1 LTLRDGARSL
11 QKFLESNS
19 PLAHRKFEEGLTS
32 ADSDEELVRKAQSGD
47 ERAFGELVSRYETKV
62 YSLAL
67 KMVRN
72 PEDAEDV
79 LQDTFLRAYRGI
91 KLFRGH
97 STFSTWVYR
106 ITANSAL
113 MRLRKKQLPLVSIED
128 ADEREAPV
136 NIVDWTPGPVDQ
148 LLNQETRRVMQEA
161 VDSLSPEFR
170 QVFILRDVEELS
182 NTEVAEILELSVA
195 AVKSRLHR
203 ARLKVRDKLAG
214 YFSEQKTRRAMG
226 A

>member
-1 LTLRDGARSL
+1 
-11 QKFLESNS
+11 
-19 PLAHRKFEEGLTS
+19 LAT
-32 ADSDEELVRKAQSGD
+32 ADTDEALVRRAQDGD
-47 ERAFGELVSRYETKV
+47 ERAFGELVTRYEAKV
-62 YSLAL
+62 YNLAM

-79 LQDTFLRAYRGI
+79 LQDTFLRAYRAI

-113 MRLRKKQLPLVSIED
+113 MRLRKKQLPTVSIED

-136 NIVDWTPGPVDQ
+136 NIADWTPGPVDQ
-148 LLNQETRRVMQEA
+148 LLSQETRQVMNEA
-161 VDSLSPEFR
+161 IEALPPEFR
-170 QVFILRDVEELS
+170 QVFVLRDIEELS
-182 NTEVAEILELSVA
+182 NTETAEILGLSVA

-203 ARLKVRDKLAG
+203 ARLKVRDRLAG
-214 YFSEQKTRRAMG
+214 YFGEPRTRRAMG

>member
-1 LTLRDGARSL
+1 VT
-11 QKFLESNS
+11 QT
-19 PLAHRKFEEGLTS
+19 TS
-32 ADSDEELVRKAQSGD
+32 DVELVRRAQQD
-47 ERAFGELVSRYETKV
+47 DDRAFGELVTRYESKV

-91 KLFRGH
+91 KSFQGH
-97 STFSTWVYR
+97 STFSTWIYR

-113 MRLRKKQLPLVSIED
+113 MRLRKKQLPTVSIED
-128 ADEREAPV
+128 ADERETPI
-136 NIVDWTPGPVDQ
+136 NIADWKPGPVEQ
-148 LLNQETRRVMQEA
+148 LLSDELQRVMNEA
-161 VDSLSPEFR
+161 VEALPPDFR
-170 QVFILRDVEELS
+170 QVFVLRDIEELS
-182 NTEVAEILELSVA
+182 NAEVAEILDLSVA

-203 ARLKVRDKLAG
+203 ARLKVRNRLAV
-214 YFSEQKTRRAMG
+214 YFSESKTRRAVG

>member
-1 LTLRDGARSL
+1 LST
-11 QKFLESNS
+11 
-19 PLAHRKFEEGLTS
+19 
-32 ADSDEELVRKAQSGD
+32 ADSDEELVRKAQNAD
-47 ERAFGELVSRYETKV
+47 ERAFGVLVSRYESKV

-97 STFSTWVYR
+97 STFSTWIYR

-113 MRLRKKQLPLVSIED
+113 MRLRKKQLPMVSIED

-136 NIVDWTPGPVDQ
+136 NIADWTPGPVDQ
-148 LLNQETRRVMQEA
+148 LLNQESRKVMQEA
-161 VDSLSPEFR
+161 IDSLQPEFR

-214 YFSEQKTRRAMG
+214 YFGEPKTRRAMG